1 MSLEMVNEVLGEC
14 RSGMEKAIEALK
26 RELGRV
32 RTGRASLALLDG
44 IKIDYFGTQTP
55 LNQVASLAIPESR
68 MITIQPWDSSV
79 IPAIEK
85 AINKS
90 DLGINPTNDGKQI
103 RLVIPRPTEER
114 RKELVKVVKKIG
126 ETCKISLRSNRR
138 DAIEMLKSLE
148 KDKEI
153 TEDENKKGQ
162 SEVQKLTDSFVKQVD
177 EIIADKEKEVMSI

>member
-1 MSLEMVNEVLGEC
+1 MSREMVDEVLDEC
-14 RSGMEKAIEALK
+14 KGGMQKAVDALK

-79 IPAIEK
+79 IPTIEK

-103 RLVIPRPTEER
+103 RLAIPRPTEER
-114 RKELVKVVKKIG
+114 RRELVKVVKKIG
-126 ETCKISLRSNRR
+126 ETAKISLRSNRR

-148 KDKEI
+148 KDKDI

-162 SEVQKLTDSFVKQVD
+162 SEVQKLTDDFVKKVD
-177 EIIADKEKEVMSI
+177 KIVTEKEQEVMSI

>member
-1 MSLEMVNEVLGEC
+1 MSQEMVSEVMDEC
-14 RSGMEKAIEALK
+14 RGSMDKVVDALK

-32 RTGRASLALLDG
+32 RTGRASLTLLDG
-44 IKIDYFGTQTP
+44 IKIDYFGTLTP

-90 DLGINPTNDGKQI
+90 DLGINPNSDGKQI
-103 RLVIPRPTEER
+103 RLAIPRPTEER
-114 RKELVKVVKKIG
+114 RRELVKVVKKIA
-126 ETCKISLRSNRR
+126 ETSKISLRSSRR

-148 KDKEI
+148 KDKDI

-162 SEVQKLTDSFVKQVD
+162 TEIQKITDEFVKKVD
-177 EIIADKEKEVMSI
+177 DITDEKEKEVMSI

>member
-1 MSLEMVNEVLGEC
+1 MSREMVDEVLDEC
-14 RSGMEKAIEALK
+14 KGGMQKAVDALK

-79 IPAIEK
+79 IPTIEK

-103 RLVIPRPTEER
+103 RLAIPRPTEER
-114 RKELVKVVKKIG
+114 RRELVKVVKKIG
-126 ETCKISLRSNRR
+126 ETAKISLRSNRR

-148 KDKEI
+148 KDKDI

-162 SEVQKLTDSFVKQVD
+162 SEVQKLTDDLVKKVD
-177 EIIADKEKEVMSI
+177 KIVTEKEQEVMSI

>member
-1 MSLEMVNEVLGEC
+1 MSQEMVTEVLDDCKE
-14 RSGMEKAIEALK
+14 GMQKAIEALK

-32 RTGRASLALLDG
+32 RTGRASLSLLDG

-68 MITIQPWDSSV
+68 MISIQPWDNTV
-79 IPAIEK
+79 IPLIEK

-90 DLGINPTNDGKQI
+90 DLGINPSNDGKQI
-103 RLVIPRPTEER
+103 RLAIPRPTEER

-126 ETCKISLRSNRR
+126 ETSKISLRSNRR
-138 DAIEMLKSLE
+138 DGIEMLKSLE
-148 KDKEI
+148 KDKDI

-162 SEVQKLTDSFVKQVD
+162 GEIQKLTDDFVKQVD
-177 EIIADKEKEVMSI
+177 AVIADKEKEVMSI